1 MYRARRKLLLT
12 ALCAALP
19 ALGFCTAVHAAAPD
33 AAWPVKPVRFIVP
46 FPPGG
51 GADSLGRIVAQQLTE
66 RLGQSVI
73 IENRTGAGGL
83 IGWQSV
89 ARAEPDGY
97 TFLIAGISL
106 AVTMPISQG
115 QEYDPKKDL
124 KHVAL
129 LGGPPT
135 VLIVNANHP
144 ARTVADL
151 IDIIKKSPDGL
162 SWGSPGPGTHGSLI
176 GDAFGRET
184 GTRMVHI
191 AYRGGGPAV
200 TDVAANHI
208 PAAFMTLSGATAQIQ
223 AGRVRA
229 LAVTSSK
236 RTAEFPDVP
245 TFEELGYPKLTGAP
259 WFALSG
265 PPALPA
271 PIANRLNTEV
281 RAILQTPD
289 AKAELAR
296 QTMEVFDW
304 DVPTFNAFVQKE
316 AAYWSPYTKAMLEK
330 AK

>member
-1 MYRARRKLLLT
+1 MYRPRRKLLL
-12 ALCAALP
+12 AAMCAALP
-19 ALGFCTAVHAAAPD
+19 VAAACASAQ
-33 AAWPVKPVRFIVP
+33 AAPQENTWPAKPVRLIVP

-66 RLGQSVI
+66 RLGLSFI

-106 AVTMPISQG
+106 AVTMPITQG

-135 VLIVNANHP
+135 VLIVNGNHP
-144 ARTVADL
+144 ARTVAEL
-151 IDIIKKSPDGL
+151 IATIKKSPDGL

-184 GTRMVHI
+184 GTHMVHV

-200 TDVAANHI
+200 ADVAANHL

-236 RTAEFPDVP
+236 RTTEFPDVP

-265 PPALPA
+265 PPTLPA
-271 PIANRLNTEV
+271 SIADRLNKEV
-281 RAILQTPD
+281 QSILQTPE
-289 AKAELAR
+289 AKAELGR
-296 QTMEVFDW
+296 QTMEVVYW
-304 DVPTFNAFVQKE
+304 DVPTVNAFVQKE
-316 AAYWSPYTKAMLEK
+316 AAYWSPYTKDMLEK

>member
-12 ALCAALP
+12 ALGAALP
-19 ALGFCTAVHAAAPD
+19 AAGFGAVARVAAAD
-33 AAWPVKPVRFIVP
+33 AAWPTRPVRFIVP

-66 RLGQSVI
+66 RLGQSFI

-115 QEYDPKKDL
+115 QEYDPGKDL

-135 VLIVNANHP
+135 VLIVNANHS

-151 IDIIKKSPDGL
+151 IGIIRKSPDGL

-176 GDAFGRET
+176 GDAFARET

-200 TDVAANHI
+200 ADVAANHI
-208 PAAFMTLSGATAQIQ
+208 PAAFMTLSGATAQLQ

-236 RTAEFPDVP
+236 RVAEFPDVP

-271 PIANRLNTEV
+271 SIANRLDTEV

-316 AAYWSPYTKAMLEK
+316 AAYWSPYTKTMLEK